1 MVTGDHPATA
11 AAIAK
16 SVGVVGL
23 DRELVKVGAA
33 GLPGG
38 EVRSNDSM
46 HYRLNR
52 YLLHVFKSCLVS

>member
-38 EVRSNDSM
+38 EVRSNASM
-46 HYRLNR
+46 HYHLI
-52 YLLHVFKSCLVS
+52 HKIISQTEDKT